1 MYIPELNRVDD
12 VAKVNAFIHAH
23 GFATMVT
30 QTEGIPWASQLP
42 VLLDET
48 AGDRGF
54 LRSHMARA
62 NDQWQHFR
70 PDQEVLCIFPG
81 PHSYISPSWY
91 AAKVAVPTWNYATAH
106 VYGIPQINDDPA
118 FVRKVVEDTTTKY
131 EAKMAVPWALHLP
144 DETVRALLKAI
155 VGFTIRITRIEAK
168 FKLGQ
173 NRSKEDQAGMLKAL
187 AASEDPGSRA
197 LAEFI
202 QNQG

>member
-1 MYIPELNRVDD
+1 
-12 VAKVNAFIHAH
+12 
-23 GFATMVT
+23 
-30 QTEGIPWASQLP
+30 
-42 VLLDET
+42 
-48 AGDRGF
+48 
-54 LRSHMARA
+54 
-62 NDQWQHFR
+62 
-70 PDQEVLCIFPG
+70 
-81 PHSYISPSWY
+81 
-91 AAKVAVPTWNYATAH
+91 
-106 VYGIPQINDDPA
+106 
-118 FVRKVVEDTTTKY
+118 
-131 EAKMAVPWALHLP
+131 VPWALHLP